1 MVASNEAIPKV
12 EAQIKETLAVAG
24 RALETDKSAGYE
36 SFNFDIGK
44 LESLAR
50 EAFQAKM
57 GSYLWP
63 IINKLEEGQS
73 LTTAEQDMLQ
83 LMIVGEA
90 KYYVKSEN
98 DVENWKRELER
109 LLREIEQ
116 LPASGLDDIDAL
128 MHLRALC
135 REAIR
140 VLPDLVFYFREKERV
155 RKFEGVVQGAIDRDA
170 RRMLANL
177 VKEMLQSDKM

>member
-1 MVASNEAIPKV
+1 MVTSHEV
-12 EAQIKETLAVAG
+12 ETQLKATLDVAA
-24 RALETDKSAGYE
+24 RAFETDLSAGYE
-36 SFNFDIGK
+36 AFSFDIGK

-57 GSYLWP
+57 EDYLWP
-63 IINKLEEGQS
+63 ILNKLEQGES
-73 LTTAEQDMLQ
+73 LTTAELDMLQ

-109 LLREIEQ
+109 LLQEIEQ
-116 LPASGLDDIDAL
+116 LQASGLDDIEAL

-135 REAIR
+135 REASR
-140 VLPDLVFYFREKERV
+140 VLPDLAFYFREKERL
-155 RKFEGVVQGAIDRDA
+155 RKFKEATRGAVDRDT

-177 VKEMLQSDKM
+177 VKDMLQSDKI

>member
-1 MVASNEAIPKV
+1 MVAIHEV
-12 EAQIKETLAVAG
+12 ETQIKETLAVAG
-24 RALETDKSAGYE
+24 RALGTDNSTGYE
-36 SFNFDIGK
+36 AFNLDTGK

-57 GSYLWP
+57 ESYLWP
-63 IINKLEEGQS
+63 IINKLEEGES

-83 LMIVGEA
+83 LMVVGEA

-116 LPASGLDDIDAL
+116 LSASNLDDIDAL

-140 VLPDLVFYFREKERV
+140 VLPDLAFYFREKERV
-155 RKFEGVVQGAIDRDA
+155 HKFKGVVKSAIDRDA